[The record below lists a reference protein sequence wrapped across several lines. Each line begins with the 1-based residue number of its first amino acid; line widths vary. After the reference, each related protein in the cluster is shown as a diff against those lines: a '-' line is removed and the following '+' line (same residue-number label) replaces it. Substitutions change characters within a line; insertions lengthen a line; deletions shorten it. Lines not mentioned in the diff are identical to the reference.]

1 MYKFFFKRILDF
13 TVAFIAFLM
22 FLPVFIVLTI
32 ILYFENEGKPFF
44 TQDRPGKNEK
54 IFNVLKF
61 KTMNDKKDKN
71 GELLPDIE
79 RLTKL
84 GTFVREKSLDEIPQL
99 INVLKGD
106 MSIIG
111 PRPLRTFYLPY
122 YSKTEKKRHT
132 VRPGITGL
140 AQVNGRNVISW
151 DQRFAYDIK
160 YVENLSFFL
169 DIKILIKTVQKVIS
183 SSDVAASNQNG
194 IDSFD
199 VHRQK
204 EITSGKFKEL

>member
-1 MYKFFFKRILDF
+1 MYKFFLKRVLDF
-13 TVAFIAFLM
+13 VIAFMALLIL
-22 FLPVFIVLTI
+22 FPVFIILTI

-44 TQDRPGKNEK
+44 TQDRPGKDEK

-61 KTMNDKKDKN
+61 KTMTDKKDEN

-122 YSKTEKKRHT
+122 YSKIEKKRHT

-151 DQRFAYDIK
+151 DQRFAYDIE
-160 YVENLSFFL
+160 YVENLSLFL
-169 DIKILIKTVQKVIS
+169 DFKILIKTAQKVIS
-183 SSDVAASNQNG
+183 SSDVAASNENG
-194 IDSFD
+194 MDNFD

-204 EITSGKFKEL
+204 EIASGKFKQV